1 MSSAPPPKKPFRKR
15 VRSESDD
22 DSGAP
27 PPTAAAGPRVA
38 PPPGT
43 APNIFSTSSSRSA
56 PSAAPPAAAAAV
68 VGAPLPP
75 PSLHPSSDAVASRQE
90 MDADGRAA
98 LERRLAL
105 QAASLAEL
113 EAGGPRVYRGA
124 AGYTDFKSGSRDV
137 NEAVAAAKW
146 AGALGPSRAPSNV
159 RGICR
164 VDYAPD
170 ICKDWKET
178 GQCPFGDSCIFLH
191 DRSDYK
197 SGWQVELEWQAAQR
211 EKQKRLAE
219 VLAAGGTLEDAE
231 AAEAAAAAA
240 AGGAPGGAG
249 GVEKEQLPFACF
261 ICRGDF
267 KDPVA
272 TSCGHY
278 FCEACAVAHNK
289 ASPHCAHC
297 GAPTHGLLHAAP
309 KLRAALEA
317 RAARKRAA
325 EGGGEAASGGGAPAA
340 PQKEADEDCGGGGWG
355 DA

>member
-1 MSSAPPPKKPFRKR
+1 MSTQSKKPFRKR
-15 VRSESDD
+15 ARSSDSED
-22 DSGAP
+22 DGGGVGAV
-27 PPTAAAGPRVA
+27 TAAAAPAPRRVA
-38 PPPGT
+38 SASVANT
-43 APNIFSTSSSRSA
+43 FSSAAGA
-56 PSAAPPAAAAAV
+56 PSSAAAALPAAA
-68 VGAPLPP
+68 APLPP
-75 PSLHPSSDAVASRQE
+75 PTLHPSSAAVASRPE
-90 MDADGRAA
+90 LDVDGRAA
-98 LERRLAL
+98 LERRFAL
-105 QAASLAEL
+105 QAAGLAEL

-124 AGYTDFKSGSRDV
+124 AGYADFKSGARDV
-137 NEAVAAAKW
+137 TEAVAAAKW
-146 AGALGPSRAPSNV
+146 AGTLGPSRAPSNV

-211 EKQKRLAE
+211 EKQKRFAE
-219 VLAAGGTLEDAE
+219 VLAAGGTLEDAQAAE
-231 AAEAAAAAA
+231 AEAAAAAA
-240 AGGAPGGAG
+240 AGGSSGGAPK
-249 GVEKEQLPFACF
+249 KEPLPFACF

-267 KDPVA
+267 KEPVA

-289 ASPHCAHC
+289 VNPHCAHC
-297 GAPTHGLLHAAP
+297 GAQTHGLLLAAP

-317 RAARKRAA
+317 RAARKKA
-325 EGGGEAASGGGAPAA
+325 EEGGEAAAAGGGGGSAGPSRG
-340 PQKEADEDCGGGGWG
+340 ADEGEGGGWG